1 MSMVLAA
8 SYDRPRFALVEILTM
23 RSDTG
28 TKEKEWPFIGS
39 LLIKQTSSTNE
50 RRPFMKRQPTVYLM
64 LSLAIAISTLWL
76 SQSQGYS
83 TGQLAPE
90 ITNDTWVNSAPLRLT
105 DLRGK
110 VVLVE
115 FWTFGC
121 YNCQNVEPYVKSW
134 HDKFKDRGLVVIGVH
149 SPEFN
154 HERVLKN
161 VQNYVREHGI
171 QYALAIDNDY
181 KTWNSYQNHYWP
193 ARYLIDKKGVI
204 RQIRIGEGGYDQ
216 TEKEIRELLAE
227 PYTSNRSTLQE

>member
-1 MSMVLAA
+1 
-8 SYDRPRFALVEILTM
+8 
-23 RSDTG
+23 
-28 TKEKEWPFIGS
+28 
-39 LLIKQTSSTNE
+39 
-50 RRPFMKRQPTVYLM
+50 MKRQPTLYLM
-64 LSLAIAISTLWL
+64 LALALGLSTLWP
-76 SQSQGYS
+76 SQSQGS
-83 TGQLAPE
+83 TIGQRAPE
-90 ITNDTWVNSAPLRLT
+90 ITNDTWVNSQPLRLT
-105 DLRGK
+105 ELNGK

-134 HDKFKDRGLVVIGVH
+134 YDKFKDQGLVIIGVH

-171 QYALAIDNDY
+171 QYAVAIDNDY

-193 ARYLIDKKGVI
+193 ARYLIDQKGVI

-227 PYTSNRSTLQE
+227 R